1 MKKIWEKIKNYQY
14 IGKKQPQ
21 KELERK
27 ELEKKVIEGANKALK
42 EYGRVFERL
51 AEHDRT

>member
-1 MKKIWEKIKNYQY
+1 MRKIWEKITNRGAKSGQY
-14 IGKKQPQ
+14 AMKSS
-21 KELERK
+21 RK
-27 ELEKKVIEGANKALK
+27 DLEKKVIKGANKALK